1 VTAAPA
7 RILIVDDD
15 RMAAAGVSMVVS
27 SADDLHVV
35 GTRGDGDEVADAIRE
50 LRPDVVLCDV
60 RMPRVDGVAVV
71 RRLAAQPGAPRF
83 LMMTAFD
90 EDGLVLQAI
99 EAGAAG
105 FLLKD
110 EDPRRI
116 IEAVRA
122 VAAGDSAYSPRAA
135 RQLTEWVQDSSS
147 LSSRRAALA
156 KVELLT
162 ERERE
167 FAFAVADG
175 ATDAEIA
182 ARFFVAE
189 TTVKSTLG
197 AVRTKWGARNRVE
210 IAVTAARSGLA

>member
-1 VTAAPA
+1 MTAAPA

>member
-1 VTAAPA
+1 MTAAPA

-60 RMPRVDGVAVV
+60 RMPRIDGVAVV